1 MAHERARRPN
11 MGACCGTA
19 KVEPLNPAESL
30 PSDWSP
36 LVAHA
41 FFTHEGGAGGL
52 GKENQDVVFVA
63 TPSAEIGIF
72 GVLDGHGK
80 EHGRLA
86 AQVGAA
92 VLRSH
97 LTAEHLRLAEDSE
110 SVLAEAFASAHAAI
124 RVIWALRKP
133 PSAKA
138 RTPASYAAMKEGCGA
153 PAATA
158 RPSAS

>member
-1 MAHERARRPN
+1 
-11 MGACCGTA
+11 MGSACCGTA
-19 KVEPLNPAESL
+19 KVEPLNPADSL

-41 FFTHEGGAGGL
+41 FFSHEGGAGGL

-63 TPSAEIGIF
+63 MPSAEIGIF

-124 RVIWALRKP
+124 RDAILRADTTNVREGADGSVCLLYTS
-133 PSAKA
+133 PSP
-138 RTPASYAAMKEGCGA
+138 RDS
-153 PAATA
+153 
-158 RPSAS
+158 

>member
-1 MAHERARRPN
+1 
-11 MGACCGTA
+11 MGSACCGTA

-41 FFTHEGGAGGL
+41 FFSHEGGAGGL

-63 TPSAEIGIF
+63 QPSAEIGIF

-92 VLRSH
+92 APYEIPCAIVVTWRWSG
-97 LTAEHLRLAEDSE
+97 TVAVSAEAQQGACERCGGFLRLRRRTRGG
-110 SVLAEAFASAHAAI
+110 FA
-124 RVIWALRKP
+124 K
-133 PSAKA
+133 
-138 RTPASYAAMKEGCGA
+138 
-153 PAATA
+153 
-158 RPSAS
+158 

>member
-1 MAHERARRPN
+1 
-11 MGACCGTA
+11 MGSACCGTA

-63 TPSAEIGIF
+63 LPSAEIGIF

-86 AQVGAA
+86 AQVAA
-92 VLRSH
+92 APLRQH
-97 LTAEHLRLAEDSE
+97 LTTEHARLAAADPEPE
-110 SVLAEAFASAHAAI
+110 RVLVEAFAAAHAAI
-124 RVIWALRKP
+124 REAILRTDATNVREGADGSVLQWLESALEIACW
-133 PSAKA
+133 S
-138 RTPASYAAMKEGCGA
+138 
-153 PAATA
+153 
-158 RPSAS
+158 